1 LVNVPKPSHPMP
13 NVHERAL
20 ITWLSIFPLVAIGLS
35 ILGSSLGEAS
45 PILKAFLLTLV
56 VVPVAVYLVVPNMM
70 KLYFALKAK
79 MQRKK

>member
-1 LVNVPKPSHPMP
+1 MP

-35 ILGSSLGEAS
+35 ILGSSLGESS

-70 KLYFALKAK
+70 KLYFAV
-79 MQRKK
+79 KKRVVSSKD

>member
-1 LVNVPKPSHPMP
+1 MP

-70 KLYFALKAK
+70 KLYFAI
-79 MQRKK
+79 KKRVVSSKD

>member
-1 LVNVPKPSHPMP
+1 MP

-35 ILGSSLGEAS
+35 ILGSSLGEAN
-45 PILKAFLLTLV
+45 PILKAFLLTLI

-70 KLYFALKAK
+70 KLYFAI
-79 MQRKK
+79 KKRVVSPRD

>member
-1 LVNVPKPSHPMP
+1 MP

-35 ILGSSLGEAS
+35 MLGTSLGEAH
-45 PILKAFLLTLV
+45 PVLKAFLLILV

-70 KLYFALKAK
+70 KLYFAI
-79 MQRKK
+79 KKRVVSPKD

>member
-1 LVNVPKPSHPMP
+1 MTVYKPSHPMP

-35 ILGSSLGEAS
+35 ILGSSLGDAH

-56 VVPVAVYLVVPNMM
+56 VVPVAVYFVVPNMM
-70 KLYFALKAK
+70 KLYFAI
-79 MQRKK
+79 KKRVVPSKD

>member
-1 LVNVPKPSHPMP
+1 MP

-56 VVPVAVYLVVPNMM
+56 VVPVAVYFVVPNMM
-70 KLYFALKAK
+70 KLYFAI
-79 MQRKK
+79 KKRVVPSKD

>member
-1 LVNVPKPSHPMP
+1 MP

-70 KLYFALKAK
+70 KLYFAI
-79 MQRKK
+79 KKRVLSSKD

>member
-1 LVNVPKPSHPMP
+1 MP

-45 PILKAFLLTLV
+45 PIFKAFLLTLV

-70 KLYFALKAK
+70 KLYFAI
-79 MQRKK
+79 KKRIVSSKD

>member
-1 LVNVPKPSHPMP
+1 MTVSKPSHPKP

-35 ILGSSLGEAS
+35 MLGTSLGEAH
-45 PILKAFLLTLV
+45 PVLKAFLLTLV

-70 KLYFALKAK
+70 KLYFAI
-79 MQRKK
+79 KKRVVTPKD

>member
-1 LVNVPKPSHPMP
+1 MP

>member
-1 LVNVPKPSHPMP
+1 MP

-35 ILGSSLGEAS
+35 ILGSSLGEATS

-70 KLYFALKAK
+70 KLYFAI
-79 MQRKK
+79 KKRVLSSKD

>member
-1 LVNVPKPSHPMP
+1 MP

-35 ILGSSLGEAS
+35 ILGSSLGEAN
-45 PILKAFLLTLV
+45 PILKAFLLTLI

-70 KLYFALKAK
+70 KLYFAI
-79 MQRKK
+79 KKRVGSPKD